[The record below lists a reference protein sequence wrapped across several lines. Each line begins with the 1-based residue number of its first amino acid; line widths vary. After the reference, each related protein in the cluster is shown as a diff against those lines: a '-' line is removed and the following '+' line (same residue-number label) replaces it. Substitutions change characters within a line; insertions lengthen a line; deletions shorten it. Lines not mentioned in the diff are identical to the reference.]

1 MSAPGLLRTL
11 GYDESPNFLQGDEL
25 RYAPENG
32 STFRKAEGT
41 CRLQGV
47 YVLRGPARGET
58 ADVPV
63 VYVCRAESEEDAR
76 AIHRRVWNQ
85 NVVPFLIVHTD
96 TKVRLYSGFD
106 YATGA
111 RAGREAGLLREG
123 ALREVANVLAAFNA
137 RAIDDGSV
145 WQEWGARVT
154 PEKRVDWR
162 LLDSLR
168 QLESW
173 LRSNGLE
180 DRSLAHALIGKYVYL
195 HYLRARNILSDRKLS
210 DWNLRQREVFSRD
223 ATLKAFRYLVHRLEE
238 WLNGAIFPI
247 SDSQLQGI
255 RTEHLKRVA
264 GAFVGD
270 EPDGQLHLNFD
281 AYDFSHI
288 PIETISVMYEQFLHA
303 PEDVGKRSVGRERGA
318 YYTPMPV
325 VSYILSELN
334 RRWPL
339 QPGTRTLDASCGSG
353 ALLVHCYRMLVEQ
366 HLRSNDGERP
376 RPTELRDL
384 LVRHIFGIDS
394 DGDACQV
401 AELSLILTLLD
412 YVEPP
417 DLSNTSFKLP
427 DLRDRNIFHGDAFD
441 DNAPLFD
448 KVRRHAYQWIVGN
461 PPWKELK
468 KHSIAESDVRV
479 WDWMQRHKDVCP
491 IGGNQVAEAFAWRV
505 RQFADRDGVIG
516 LLLPAMTLFKNES
529 RGFRRAFFRENA
541 VWHVAN
547 FANLAEV
554 LFAGRSRVPAAAFCY
569 SPILADGETSY
580 PDHIT
585 VYSPLVANQ
594 EATRPAR
601 ARKRQES
608 WSLLINGS
616 EVRDLSYR
624 EALTG
629 HLLPWKAAA
638 WGSRWD
644 TRLLR
649 NIERSGFP
657 SLGDLAAEGAIVLSQ
672 GLELRRMPEDEVH
685 EPLEHRPEVSGKP
698 RLNSAA
704 LKRKRF
710 LFSIP
715 PEAIDPVPDDET
727 YVRKGRFELPYKI
740 CHPPHVIVSAA
751 RNFAVF
757 SDEFLIVPPRQIG
770 IAGPREVGDLLK
782 ALALYLNSD
791 FVRYHQFFI
800 SPEFGVKRDRATLSA
815 LRDLPVPFSP
825 RSEHDRDHW
834 CAVYDELARVTSGA
848 SSSCFSFDEPKALL
862 QRANELVSESLG
874 LDWREQSLVH
884 DLAHV
889 RLALVDGKV
898 GRDAVRP
905 PSEGELKEYAQA
917 LRSEL
922 DDFLSEDRRV
932 RHAIDVWCG
941 ADYGIVRVRLRTGA
955 GGESIRVQQLGPQ
968 SDQELREI
976 CEHLRTRY
984 SQWIYFNR
992 NLTVYEDENTY
1003 ILKPL
1008 QLVHWTRSQALVD
1021 AGEVIAETL
1030 TPTGA

>member
-1 MSAPGLLRTL
+1 M
-11 GYDESPNFLQGDEL
+11 
-25 RYAPENG
+25 
-32 STFRKAEGT
+32 
-41 CRLQGV
+41 
-47 YVLRGPARGET
+47 

-106 YATGA
+106 YATEPRA
-111 RAGREAGLLREG
+111 RREVGLLREG

-168 QLESW
+168 GLESW

-223 ATLKAFRYLVHRLEE
+223 ATLKAFRDLVDRLEE

-255 RTEHLKRVA
+255 RAEHLKRVA

-288 PIETISVMYEQFLHA
+288 PIETISVIYEQFLHA
-303 PEDVGKRSVGRERGA
+303 PEDGDQRSVGRERGA

-353 ALLVHCYRMLVEQ
+353 AFLVHCYRMLVEQ
-366 HLRSNDGERP
+366 RVRNDNGERP
-376 RPTELRDL
+376 WPTELRDL

-394 DGDACQV
+394 DRDACQV

-412 YVEPP
+412 YVDPP
-417 DLSNTSFKLP
+417 DLSKTNFKLP
-427 DLRDRNIFHGDAFD
+427 ELRDRNIFHGDAFD
-441 DNAPLFD
+441 DDAPLFD

-491 IGGNQVAEAFAWRV
+491 TGGNQVAEAFAWRV

-516 LLLPAMTLFKNES
+516 LLLPAMTLFKHES
-529 RGFRRAFFRENA
+529 RAFRQAFFRENA

-594 EATRPAR
+594 EATRPAH
-601 ARKRQES
+601 ARRRQES
-608 WSLLINGS
+608 WSLIVNAS
-616 EVRDLSYR
+616 EVRDISYR

-629 HLLPWKAAA
+629 DLLPWKAAA

-649 NIERSGFP
+649 KIERSGFP
-657 SLGDLAAEGAIVLSQ
+657 SLGELEAEGAIVLSQ
-672 GLELRRMPEDEVH
+672 GLELRTMPEDEAH

-715 PEAIDPVPDDET
+715 PEAIDRVPKGES
-727 YVRKGRFELPYKI
+727 YGRHGRFELPYKI

-770 IAGPREVGDLLK
+770 IAGPPERAAFLK

-791 FVRYHQFFI
+791 FALYHQFFM
-800 SPEFGVKRDRATLSA
+800 SPEFGILKRRATLSV
-815 LRDLPVPFSP
+815 LRRLPVPFAEVS
-825 RSEHDRDHW
+825 DDALQCW
-834 CAVYDELARVTSGA
+834 CRLYDECVHA
-848 SSSCFSFDEPKALL
+848 SESSADPVDVAGRMAGLL
-862 QRANELVSESLG
+862 QEANALVGESLG
-874 LDWREQSLVH
+874 LGPRDEWAVH
-884 DLAHV
+884 DLSNV
-889 RLALVDGKV
+889 RIGLLAGKV
-898 GRDAVRP
+898 ETYAIRK
-905 PSEGELKEYAQA
+905 PSEPEMQLYANA
-917 LRSEL
+917 LCSEL
-922 DDFLSEDRRV
+922 DAFLTEDRHV
-932 RHAIDVWCG
+932 RHAIDVWYG
-941 ADYGIVRVRLRTGA
+941 KDFGIVRVGLRTGA
-955 GGESIRVQQLGPQ
+955 GGESIRVQQLSPQ
-968 SDQELREI
+968 SDQEVREI

-992 NLTVYEDENTY
+992 NLTVHEHENTY
-1003 ILKPL
+1003 LFKPL